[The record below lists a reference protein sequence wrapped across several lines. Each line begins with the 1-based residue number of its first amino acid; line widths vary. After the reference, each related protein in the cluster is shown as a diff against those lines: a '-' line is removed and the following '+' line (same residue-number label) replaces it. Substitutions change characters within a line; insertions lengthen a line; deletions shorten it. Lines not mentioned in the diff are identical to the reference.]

1 MSFIP
6 GAWSIS
12 KCCPNSIR
20 IFSWLR
26 NSHCGERRSHQR
38 LISAVGPF
46 PAMSQL
52 LLYWISPRLHLF
64 NTNTERWHQLQNKLL
79 WNDLLKAKP
88 KRQPSL
94 GSIPI
99 TSVGTVWKFSASR
112 DLQGLNCQML
122 LIDICGISLLMYYRM
137 ILAWIWLSPTTRW
150 LASRVLLSQHNLLS
164 TSKSILHSISEDRS

>member
-6 GAWSIS
+6 GAWSIP

-20 IFSWLR
+20 ISSWLR
-26 NSHCGERRSHQR
+26 NSHYGERRSHQC
-38 LISAVGPF
+38 LIISAVGPF
-46 PAMSQL
+46 PAM
-52 LLYWISPRLHLF
+52 WRLFYIESVPGCIFF

-79 WNDLLKAKP
+79 WNDMLKAKP

-94 GSIPI
+94 GSMPI

-122 LIDICGISLLMYYRM
+122 LIDICGISLLIYYRM
-137 ILAWIWLSPTTRW
+137 SLAWIWLSPTTCW
-150 LASRVLLSQHNLLS
+150 LA
-164 TSKSILHSISEDRS
+164 